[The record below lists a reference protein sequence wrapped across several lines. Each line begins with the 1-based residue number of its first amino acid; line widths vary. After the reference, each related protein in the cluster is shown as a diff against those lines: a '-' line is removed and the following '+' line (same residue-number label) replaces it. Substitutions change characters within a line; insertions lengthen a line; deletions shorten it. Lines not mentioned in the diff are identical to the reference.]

1 MALSIP
7 TSFAIRTYEGKDEW
21 GSKKYLAHMNLGNDL
36 YMSFFGAT
44 AKEAEERARNW
55 YATETAKYKRID
67 KSEPEAKA
75 DEKFMEGSQWGNSD
89 WSKPADG
96 RGQHFAGKIWMVKHM
111 ADGTKDKKRVDPS
124 ELSKYIE
131 LGYIKGGPRS

>member
-1 MALSIP
+1 MAISIP

-55 YATETAKYKRID
+55 YAVEAAKYKRID
-67 KSEPEAKA
+67 TSEPEAKFEA
-75 DEKFMEGSQWGNSD
+75 SNDGWGNSD
-89 WSKPADG
+89 GWSKPTDG
-96 RGQHFAGKIWMVKHM
+96 RGQHFAGKIWMVKYM
-111 ADGTKDKKRVDPS
+111 SDGTKDKKRVDPS
-124 ELSKYIE
+124 EQTVYESN
-131 LGYIKGGPRS
+131 GYVRGGPRS

>member
-67 KSEPEAKA
+67 KSEPEAKFEA
-75 DEKFMEGSQWGNSD
+75 SNDGWGNSD
-89 WSKPADG
+89 GWSKPADG

-124 ELSKYIE
+124 EQAVYESN
-131 LGYIKGGPRS
+131 GYVRGGPRS